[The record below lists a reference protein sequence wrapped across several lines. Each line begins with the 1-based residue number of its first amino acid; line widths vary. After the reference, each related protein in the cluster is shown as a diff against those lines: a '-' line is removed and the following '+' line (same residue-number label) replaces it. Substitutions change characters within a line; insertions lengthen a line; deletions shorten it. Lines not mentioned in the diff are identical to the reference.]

1 MIELSDAD
9 LREFQVLFKKETGKD
24 ISPKEAR
31 EYAINL
37 LHFVALIVQPESIPS
52 DS

>member
-9 LREFQVLFKKETGKD
+9 LREFCDLFKKETGKE
-24 ISPKEAR
+24 ITEKEAR
-31 EYAINL
+31 EYATNL
-37 LHFVALIVQPESIPS
+37 LHFVAPIVQPESIPS